1 MRCRA
6 SIVRFTLCAAEM
18 AAAGVGVCGCAAPRG
33 PRTVGDPDP
42 DMKIPAIKTAVD
54 CHDLSAAKQL
64 VADLQSEDPAIR
76 FYAISGLRRL
86 TGQDFGYRYYDDEAT
101 RQPAV
106 VRWQKWLAAQEKP

>member
-1 MRCRA
+1 
-6 SIVRFTLCAAEM
+6 M
-18 AAAGVGVCGCAAPRG
+18 AASERAPVALGRKPAG